1 MIESALRPTK
11 RGDGDPDHL
20 VDRRHQPKPPSSR
33 RISSHRKALEGEGME
48 SGRDVHEKYRKEVIQ
63 MKREMAE
70 LRSTEPKDTDAAEG
84 ETWLEK
90 MGEKFGDFLAEPS
103 ALQILL
109 AVLAV
114 LLVLLM
120 ALGFAL
126 E

>member
-1 MIESALRPTK
+1 MVDWSMIESALRPTK

-48 SGRDVHEKYRKEVIQ
+48 SGDVLEKYRKEVIQ

-84 ETWLEK
+84 KSGWRKWAKSSVTSS
-90 MGEKFGDFLAEPS
+90 PS
-103 ALQILL
+103 R
-109 AVLAV
+109 VRSRSCWRCWRSCWSC
-114 LLVLLM
+114 
-120 ALGFAL
+120 
-126 E
+126 